1 MKLKCTHQF
10 FSQIWIN
17 ITKSFF
23 KLSLYCE
30 FPKSLY
36 WNYTKPILSQFHFL
50 ESSFLEYKGWV
61 FTPIKR
67 YQYIINFTK
76 AKNILLFG
84 KMVTKRQLW
93 ILTRS
98 LCVSNTFKIEY
109 MNKFMVKRLLL
120 LDHLRVISFRFT
132 SMDFS
137 WNQVMDLLATT
148 IGINHVFIM
157 LHVSMEQ
164 VTVGTRITDRVAA
177 IIHMTH
183 WERGLHVKWKW
194 FSNMPQIRHF
204 FVTYMLPSI

>member
-1 MKLKCTHQF
+1 MSVYTNQ
-10 FSQIWIN
+10 
-17 ITKSFF
+17 T
-23 KLSLYCE
+23 LSIY
-30 FPKSLY
+30 
-36 WNYTKPILSQFHFL
+36 NQFHK
-50 ESSFLEYKGWV
+50 SKEYFIVWKNGYKKAIMNIN
-61 FTPIKR
+61 TITMCIK
-67 YQYIINFTK
+67 Y
-76 AKNILLFG
+76 
-84 KMVTKRQLW
+84 
-93 ILTRS
+93 
-98 LCVSNTFKIEY
+98 Y

-120 LDHLRVISFRFT
+120 LDHLRVLSFRFT

>member
-84 KMVTKRQLW
+84 KMVGFIVWKKRQLW

-98 LCVSNTFKIEY
+98 LCVSNTIWISSWSNDYFFLII
-109 MNKFMVKRLLL
+109 FVLFLSG
-120 LDHLRVISFRFT
+120 LRRWTF
-132 SMDFS
+132 
-137 WNQVMDLLATT
+137 L
-148 IGINHVFIM
+148 GI
-157 LHVSMEQ
+157 
-164 VTVGTRITDRVAA
+164 
-177 IIHMTH
+177 
-183 WERGLHVKWKW
+183 KWW
-194 FSNMPQIRHF
+194 
-204 FVTYMLPSI
+204 TY

>member
-120 LDHLRVISFRFT
+120 LDHLRVYVDGLFLESSDGPTSYYNRHKSCIYHAPRLNGAGYSWYQDQWPCCCDQSHDSLGERFT
-132 SMDFS
+132 CEM
-137 WNQVMDLLATT
+137 
-148 IGINHVFIM
+148 IM
-157 LHVSMEQ
+157 
-164 VTVGTRITDRVAA
+164 I
-177 IIHMTH
+177 
-183 WERGLHVKWKW
+183 
-194 FSNMPQIRHF
+194 F
-204 FVTYMLPSI
+204 